1 MAPPLTSLPDIER
14 AAGRIRGTVVRT
26 PLIDVS
32 RQSGRPLWLKAEN
45 LQMTGSFKLRGAYS
59 MISGLTVDSRK
70 PGVITY
76 SSGNHGQAVAYA
88 ARRLGVPAVVVMP
101 VTAPD
106 VKVAGALHFG
116 ADPVLMEGTTS
127 SQRKARAEH
136 EAKVRGLVVVPP
148 FDHLDIIAGQATV
161 GREILEDCPGVNRVY
176 VPIGGG
182 GLAAGV
188 GAAVKQASPGVKVIG
203 VEPVGA
209 ATMTASLDA
218 GRPVTLETVRSVA
231 DGLLPVRPGD
241 LTFAHAHAFVDA
253 VVTVS
258 DDAIERA
265 VAWLFRYAKLV
276 VEPSGAAS
284 VAAALITS
292 GSSLDLDAS
301 TVAVVSGGN
310 ISGPALVGIVE
321 RVGHETPGG
330 GENSGH

>member
-1 MAPPLTSLPDIER
+1 MALHLTTPTDIKR
-14 AAGRIRGTVVRT
+14 AAERILGTVVRT

-32 RQSGRPLWLKAEN
+32 RHSERPLWLKAEN
-45 LQMTGSFKLRGAYS
+45 LQMAGSFKLRGAYNMMS
-59 MISGLTVDSRK
+59 RLTVESRQR
-70 PGVITY
+70 GVITY

-106 VKVAGALHFG
+106 VKIAGARRFG
-116 ADPVLMEGTTS
+116 AEVLTEGTTS
-127 SQRKARAEH
+127 VDRRARAEH
-136 EAKVRGLVVVPP
+136 EAQVRGLAVVPP

-161 GREILEDCPGVNRVY
+161 GSEILEDCPGVACVY

-188 GAAVKQASPGVKVIG
+188 AAAVKQVRPGAKVVG

-218 GRPVTLETVRSVA
+218 GRPVTLEAVSSVA

-241 LTFAHAHAFVDA
+241 LTLAHAHAFVDA

-258 DDAIERA
+258 DHAIEQA
-265 VAWLFRYAKLV
+265 VAWLFRNAKLV

-284 VAAALITS
+284 VAAALATS
-292 GSSLDLDAS
+292 ASSFDEPS
-301 TVAVVSGGN
+301 VAIVSGGN
-310 ISGPALVGIVE
+310 ISGSALSAILS
-321 RVGHETPGG
+321 RVGPETPAQD
-330 GENSGH
+330 